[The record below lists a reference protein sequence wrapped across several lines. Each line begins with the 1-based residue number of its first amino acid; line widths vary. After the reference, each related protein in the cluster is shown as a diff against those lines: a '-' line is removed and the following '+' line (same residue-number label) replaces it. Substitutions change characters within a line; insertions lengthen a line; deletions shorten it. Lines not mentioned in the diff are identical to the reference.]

1 MTLYMI
7 EKYVIKSDKLAE
19 FSEYVKKYLNWLEKR
34 RPTLYKEV
42 KSHKM
47 LNQMFG
53 DHYCE
58 QMEIWEYKDLS
69 SLEKTWNRLMQDNE
83 LNTEVFPVFATYIVP
98 GTHKIEVYNEVTP

>member
-7 EKYVIKSDKLAE
+7 EKYTIKPDKLAE
-19 FSEYVKKYLNWLEKR
+19 FSEYVKQYLNWLQKR
-34 RPTLYKEV
+34 LPTLYKEV

-53 DHYCE
+53 DQYC
-58 QMEIWEYKDLS
+58 QQIEIWEYKNLS
-69 SLEKTWNRLMQDNE
+69 DLEKTWNRLMQDKE
-83 LNTEVFPVFATYIVP
+83 LNTEVFPVFATYIVA